1 MKELPS
7 STSKEIEMRLCA
19 DQPLNFSFSYLHVCL
34 LESDYNSKVERV
46 VNFAIKK
53 YLAIR
58 KYLATAV
65 EEVITNISGTFMS
78 KYTTKC
84 C

>member
-1 MKELPS
+1 MKMSIL
-7 STSKEIEMRLCA
+7 R
-19 DQPLNFSFSYLHVCL
+19 PLNFSFSYLHVCL
-34 LESDYNSKVERV
+34 LKSDYNSKVERV

-65 EEVITNISGTFMS
+65 EEVVTNISNLLDLFMS
-78 KYTTKC
+78 KYTRKNF
-84 C
+84 